1 MWNRG
6 GGRRSSGF
14 GAGGGGLRLTGE
26 GAVSTRGGGVSL
38 AFVPG
43 SAPGSQ
49 TLGVGQSPQGLLCA
63 CLLSGPPGTRLP
75 GAAVLTRDRTPQH
88 TPPETLPEGR
98 VESALT
104 GFASH
109 HGRLSPGQ
117 GRTVDSRL

>member
-1 MWNRG
+1 M
-6 GGRRSSGF
+6 
-14 GAGGGGLRLTGE
+14 
-26 GAVSTRGGGVSL
+26 SL

-49 TLGVGQSPQGLLCA
+49 TLGVGQSPQGLSVPAFCPARQGLGSRGP
-63 CLLSGPPGTRLP
+63 LSLPETVPPT
-75 GAAVLTRDRTPQH
+75 H